1 VTTTSVRNWAG
12 NVTFSADRLHRPQ
25 TVDHL
30 QELVAAATRIRALG
44 SGHSFN
50 RIADT
55 DGDLVS
61 VAELAVP
68 VEIDEDTRTV
78 VVGAGVRYGEL
89 GGVLEKRGWALA
101 NLGSLP
107 HITVGGATATGTHG
121 SGVGNRCLAD
131 QVVGIEFVR
140 ADGELVRLAA
150 GDPHFP
156 GAVLSLGALGV
167 TTSLRLALQPSYQLR
182 QDVWL
187 DARLD
192 DVLADLDSVLSS
204 GYSVSLFTEWRDR
217 DGLDQMWIKSL
228 ADAPTVDG
236 TRWGARPAEV
246 QQHPIA
252 GADTSTS
259 TDQLGRPG
267 PWIARLPHFK
277 LEFTPSAGDEQQSEF
292 FVARADGAAAIQA
305 LRGLDLHPALMVSE
319 IRAIAADELL
329 ISPFRDR
336 DAVALHFTW
345 VNDDEL
351 VRAALAQVERALAP
365 FGARPHWGKVFSMAP
380 ADVRAC
386 HPKLADF
393 RALAAA
399 YDPQRCFGNEF
410 LETYVY

>member
-1 VTTTSVRNWAG
+1 MTTTTITNWAG
-12 NVTFSADRLHRPQ
+12 NITFSTGRLHRPQ

-30 QELVAAATRIRALG
+30 QEIVAGAARVRALG

-61 VAELAVP
+61 VAELARP
-68 VEIDEDTRTV
+68 IEIDAGTRTV
-78 VVGAGVRYGEL
+78 EVGAGVRYGEL
-89 GGVLEKRGWALA
+89 GGVLEKQGWALA

-121 SGVGNRCLAD
+121 SGVGNRCLAS

-140 ADGELVRLAA
+140 ADGGLVSLHA
-150 GDPHFP
+150 GDAQFP

-167 TTSLRLALQPSYQLR
+167 TTSLRLALQPSYRLR

-187 DARLD
+187 DASLD
-192 DVLADLDSVLSS
+192 AVLGDLDGVLSA

-217 DGLDQMWIKSL
+217 DRLDQIWIKSL
-228 ADAPTVDG
+228 ADAPVVDG

-246 QQHPIA
+246 EQHPIA
-252 GADTSTS
+252 GADAATS

-292 FVARADGAAAIQA
+292 FVARADGAAAIEA
-305 LRGLDLHPALMVSE
+305 VRGLELHPALLVSE
-319 IRAIAADELL
+319 VRAIAADELW
-329 ISPFRDR
+329 ISPFRER
-336 DAVALHFTW
+336 DSVALHFTW
-345 VNDDEL
+345 VNDDDL
-351 VRAALAQVERALAP
+351 VRPALAQVESALAP
-365 FGARPHWGKVFSMAP
+365 FAARPHWGKVFGMAP
-380 ADVRAC
+380 ADVRAA
-386 HPKLADF
+386 HPRLADF

-399 YDPQRCFGNEF
+399 YDPQRCFGNAF
-410 LETYVY
+410 LESYVY

>member
-1 VTTTSVRNWAG
+1 MTTTAVRNWAG
-12 NVTFSADRLHRPQ
+12 NITFHADRLHRPQ

-30 QELVAAATRIRALG
+30 QELVAAATSIRALG
-44 SGHSFN
+44 SAHSFN

-55 DGDLVS
+55 EGDLVS

-68 VEIDEDTRTV
+68 IEIDEDTRTV

-140 ADGELVRLAA
+140 ADGELVRLAT
-150 GDPHFP
+150 GDPDFP

-167 TTSLRLALQPSYQLR
+167 TTSLRLALQPSYELR

-192 DVLADLDSVLSS
+192 DVLADLDGVLSA
-204 GYSVSLFTEWRDR
+204 GYSVSLFTEWHDRDR
-217 DGLDQMWIKSL
+217 LDQIWLKSP
-228 ADAPTVDG
+228 ADAPVVDG

-252 GADTSTS
+252 GVDASTS
-259 TDQLGRPG
+259 TEQLGRPG

-292 FVARADGAAAIQA
+292 FVARADGAAAIEA
-305 LRGLDLHPALMVSE
+305 LRGLDLHPALMVNE
-319 IRAIAADELL
+319 VRAIAADELL

-336 DAVALHFTW
+336 DSVALHFTW

-351 VRAALAQVERALAP
+351 VRPALAQVERALAP
-365 FGARPHWGKVFSMAP
+365 FGARPHWGKVFGMAP

-386 HPKLADF
+386 HPGLADF
-393 RALAAA
+393 RALAAT
-399 YDPQRCFGNEF
+399 YDPHHCFGNDF